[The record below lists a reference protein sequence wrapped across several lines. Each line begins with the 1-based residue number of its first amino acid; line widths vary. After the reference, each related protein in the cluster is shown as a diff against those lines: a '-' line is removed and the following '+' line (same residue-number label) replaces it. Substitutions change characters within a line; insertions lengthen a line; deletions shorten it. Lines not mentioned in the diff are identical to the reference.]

1 MLYKACNTTTITLK
15 VNVCGKMVKYIK
27 GKNRLK
33 DLIYIQENKP
43 CSEKSIQGLIRSM
56 VEPLFENS
64 EEKGVVL
71 YRFNDNSAFSG
82 LLKRLE
88 YTNVDVCDFSDGSDL
103 LKEDIW
109 DSTQFLYV
117 LTGRYG
123 ASFVYDFETEEVEDF
138 AGYYLLYN
146 SVSLRDS
153 FEIIEAN
160 CTKDISAY
168 KEQYKPDR
176 RDNLLMNSSIRK
188 VVDLMNE
195 TTQEA
200 MFADMEKNALSKSD
214 DLAKRLEFINSKS
227 RYVVHE
233 IRNQL
238 SICELYANI
247 IEKHCE
253 LKDNADCSNAI
264 DCIKTA
270 VKIAGSALMDLKS
283 LDNKDLQVYNVKDM
297 VEKAL
302 LLAKVYAKDKNIEF
316 KTTFDDKN
324 SSIFADES
332 KFLAVLVNIIKNAIE
347 AIEKDGEVSV
357 STGIKDDY
365 ISIIIANNGSKIP
378 EDVQQN
384 IFKDGFTTKSTGTG
398 IGLYV
403 CKQSLEEQ
411 FAGLKLLKS
420 DDNST
425 EFEILVSMV

>member
-1 MLYKACNTTTITLK
+1 
-15 VNVCGKMVKYIK
+15 MVKYIK

-88 YTNVDVCDFSDGSDL
+88 YTNVDVYDFSDGSDL

-146 SVSLRDS
+146 SVSLRES

-384 IFKDGFTTKSTGTG
+384 IFKDGFTTKSSGTG

>member
-1 MLYKACNTTTITLK
+1 MA
-15 VNVCGKMVKYIK
+15 KYIK

-43 CSEKSIQGLIRSM
+43 CNEKTISGLIRSM
-56 VEPLFENS
+56 VEPLFENP

-71 YRFNDNSAFSG
+71 YRFNDTSDFSG
-82 LLKRLE
+82 LLKRLDF
-88 YTNVDVCDFSDGSDL
+88 TGVDVFDFSDNSDL
-103 LKEDIW
+103 LKANIW
-109 DSTQFLYV
+109 DSTQFIYV

-123 ASFVYDFETEEVEDF
+123 ASFIYDFETEELEHF

-146 SVSLRDS
+146 SVALRDS
-153 FEIIEAN
+153 FEIIEDN
-160 CTKDISAY
+160 CTKDISSY

-195 TTQEA
+195 TNQEA
-200 MFADMEKNALSKSD
+200 MLADMEKNALSKSD

-253 LKDNADCSNAI
+253 LKDNVDCSNAI

-270 VKIAGSALMDLKS
+270 VKIASNALMDLKS
-283 LDNKDLQVYNVKDM
+283 LDNKDLQIYNVEEM
-297 VEKAL
+297 LNKAIL
-302 LLAKVYAKDKNIEF
+302 LSKVYATNKKVIF
-316 KTTFDDKN
+316 KTEFNDKN

-332 KFLAVLVNIIKNAIE
+332 KFLAAIVNILKNAIE
-347 AIEKDGEVSV
+347 AIEDSGEITVKTS
-357 STGIKDDY
+357 IKEDF
-365 ISIIIANNGSKIP
+365 ISIILSNNGTPIPKEIQEKI
-378 EDVQQN
+378 
-384 IFKDGFTTKSTGTG
+384 FSDGYTTKSTGNG

-403 CKQSLEEQ
+403 CRQTLEEQ
-411 FAGLKLLKS
+411 FARLELLKS
-420 DDNST
+420 DESST
-425 EFEILVSMV
+425 EFEILISMV

>member
-1 MLYKACNTTTITLK
+1 MAKF
-15 VNVCGKMVKYIK
+15 IK

-43 CSEKSIQGLIRSM
+43 CSENAIDGMVRSM
-56 VEPLFENS
+56 LEPLFES
-64 EEKGVVL
+64 PEEKGVVL
-71 YRFNDNSAFSG
+71 YRFNNNNKYSG
-82 LLKRLE
+82 LLRRLG
-88 YTNVDVCDFSDGSDL
+88 YTAVDVYNFSEGSED

-109 DSTQFLYV
+109 DTTEFLYV

-123 ASFVYDFETEEVEDF
+123 ASFVYDFQTEDVEHF

-146 SVSLRDS
+146 SVNLRES
-153 FEIIEAN
+153 FEIIEEN

-176 RDNLLMNSSIRK
+176 RDNLLMNESIRK
-188 VVDLMNE
+188 IVDLMSE

-200 MFADMEKNALSKSD
+200 MLADIEKDALTKSD

-253 LKDNADCSNAI
+253 LKDNVDCTNAV

-270 VKIAGSALMDLKS
+270 VKIASSALMDLKS
-283 LDNKDLQVYNVKDM
+283 LDNKDLQVYNVKEM
-297 VEKAL
+297 VEKAVL
-302 LLAKVYAKDKNIEF
+302 LSKVYANNKSIEF
-316 KTTFDDKN
+316 VTKFDDKN
-324 SSIFADES
+324 SSIFADEA
-332 KFLAVLVNIIKNAIE
+332 KFLAALVNIIKNAIE
-347 AIEKDGEVSV
+347 AIEDSGKIEVST
-357 STGIKDDY
+357 SIKDDF
-365 ISIIIANNGSKIP
+365 ISIIVSNNGLKIP
-378 EDVQQN
+378 EETQQK
-384 IFKDGFTTKSTGTG
+384 IFTDGFTTKTSGSG

-403 CKQSLEEQ
+403 CRQSLEEQ
-411 FAGLKLLKS
+411 FARLELLKS

-425 EFEILVSMV
+425 DFEILVSMV

>member
-1 MLYKACNTTTITLK
+1 
-15 VNVCGKMVKYIK
+15 MVKYIK

-43 CSEKSIQGLIRSM
+43 CSEKSIQGMVRSM
-56 VEPLFENS
+56 VEPLFENP

-71 YRFNDNSAFSG
+71 YRFSDSSKFAG

-88 YTNVDVCDFSDGSDL
+88 YTNVDVYDFSDGSEL
-103 LKEDIW
+103 LKENLW
-109 DSTQFLYV
+109 ESTQFLYV
-117 LTGRYG
+117 LTSRYG
-123 ASFVYDFETEEVEDF
+123 ASFIYDFETEDVENF

-146 SVSLRDS
+146 SVSLRES

-160 CTKDISAY
+160 CTKDISEY

-188 VVDLMNE
+188 IVDLMNE
-195 TTQEA
+195 TSQEA
-200 MFADMEKNALSKSD
+200 MLVDMEKDALSQSD

-247 IEKHCE
+247 IGKHCE
-253 LKDNADCSNAI
+253 LKDNKDCSNAI

-270 VKIAGSALMDLKS
+270 VKIASSALMDLKS
-283 LDNKDLQVYNVKDM
+283 LDNKDLQVYNLQEM
-297 VEKAL
+297 IEKAL
-302 LLAKVYAKDKNIEF
+302 LLSKVYANGKNIEF
-316 KTTFDDKN
+316 KTNFNDQN

-332 KFLAVLVNIIKNAIE
+332 KFLAVLVNLIKNAIE
-347 AIEKDGEVSV
+347 AIEEKGEISI
-357 STGIKDDY
+357 STNIKDDF
-365 ISIIIANNGSKIP
+365 ISIVIANNGSKIP
-378 EDVQQN
+378 EEIQQK
-384 IFKDGFTTKSTGTG
+384 IFSDGFTTKASGSG

-403 CKQSLEEQ
+403 CRQSLEEQ
-411 FAGLKLLKS
+411 FARLELLKS
-420 DDNST
+420 DDTST

>member
-1 MLYKACNTTTITLK
+1 MAKF
-15 VNVCGKMVKYIK
+15 IK

-43 CSEKSIQGLIRSM
+43 CSENAIDGIVRSM
-56 VEPLFENS
+56 LEPLFES
-64 EEKGVVL
+64 PEEKGVVL
-71 YRFNDNSAFSG
+71 YRFNNNNKYSG
-82 LLKRLE
+82 LLRRLG
-88 YTNVDVCDFSDGSDL
+88 YTAVDVYNFSEGSED

-109 DSTQFLYV
+109 DTTEFLYV

-123 ASFVYDFETEEVEDF
+123 ASFVYDFQTEDVEHF

-146 SVSLRDS
+146 SVNLRES
-153 FEIIEAN
+153 FEIIEEN

-176 RDNLLMNSSIRK
+176 RDNLLMNESIRK
-188 VVDLMNE
+188 IVDLMSE

-200 MFADMEKNALSKSD
+200 MLADIEKDALTKSD

-253 LKDNADCSNAI
+253 LKDNVDCTNAV

-270 VKIAGSALMDLKS
+270 VKIASSALMDLKS
-283 LDNKDLQVYNVKDM
+283 LDNKDLQVYNVKEM
-297 VEKAL
+297 VEKAVL
-302 LLAKVYAKDKNIEF
+302 LSKVYANNKSIEF
-316 KTTFDDKN
+316 VTKFDDKN
-324 SSIFADES
+324 SSIFADEA
-332 KFLAVLVNIIKNAIE
+332 KFLAALVNIIKNAIE
-347 AIEKDGEVSV
+347 AIEDSGKIEVST
-357 STGIKDDY
+357 SIKDDF
-365 ISIIIANNGSKIP
+365 ISIIVSNNGLKIP
-378 EDVQQN
+378 EETQQK
-384 IFKDGFTTKSTGTG
+384 IFMDGFTTKTSGSG

-403 CKQSLEEQ
+403 CRQSLEEQ
-411 FAGLKLLKS
+411 FARLELLKS

-425 EFEILVSMV
+425 DFEILVSMV